1 MTDNGQNNV
10 GGIVV
15 HNPYGLRRR
24 RKGERQSDIHDPAI
38 RSRCISLASTGVSR
52 RTVAHLLGKPESTVR
67 GWIERGLAYPTIEP
81 WGSFAEDY
89 MRAERGL
96 AGAIGSTVALKA
108 QVLSEQMKAY
118 AEWSSNRPPPPKPPP
133 KPRKP
138 KRGAPAEERL
148 AYELAMEVF
157 EQLSAEHAQAM
168 EAWKEPPP
176 LPDVNEMM
184 WLERVRIS
192 RHPEDYGTSKHR
204 SVPPEY
210 DGQAYLDAHSM
221 DREQLAA
228 LFADPPEVMRS
239 ALVDAGH
246 AVYRILLAG
255 GFDPAAPIPV
265 DATELEE

>member
-1 MTDNGQNNV
+1 MTDIPNANV

-24 RKGERQSDIHDPAI
+24 RKGERASDIHDPAI

-96 AGAIGSTVALKA
+96 AAAIGSTVALRA
-108 QVLSEQMKAY
+108 QVLHEQMQAY
-118 AEWSSNRPPPPKPPP
+118 ADWSTNRPPPPKPPA

-138 KRGAPAEERL
+138 KKGASAEERM
-148 AYELAMEVF
+148 AWELASEVHA
-157 EQLSAEHAQAM
+157 QLEAEHEQAM
-168 EAWKEPPP
+168 ESWKQGPP
-176 LPDVNEMM
+176 LPDVTEML
-184 WLERVRIS
+184 WLEKVRIS

-204 SVPPEY
+204 RPDVEH
-210 DGQAYLDAHSM
+210 DGNNWLDAHSM

-228 LFADPPEVMRS
+228 LFADPPEVMRN
-239 ALVDAGH
+239 ALCDAGP
-246 AVYRILLAG
+246 AVYRILLSG
-255 GFDPAAPIPV
+255 GFDPAAPIAV
-265 DATELEE
+265 DADAVEE